1 MKVFLEPVVRCFLDK
16 ILNKYF
22 DYIEQIF
29 ITKQESPK
37 CSRSYSLEFDDC
49 KAVLKYI

>member
-29 ITKQESPK
+29 ITNK
-37 CSRSYSLEFDDC
+37 SLQNVRE
-49 KAVLKYI
+49 VTV